1 MDRSAETREL
11 CSLISELAH
20 NIEEHVRRCV
30 ADSELTASQA
40 IALRELAE
48 PLSMRELANR
58 MHCATSNVTFV
69 IDRLEKQ
76 GLVTRRPHPT
86 DRRAKEIALTEEGV
100 RQRTRIIERFSV
112 NTPLS
117 GLDADEQ
124 RSLHQL
130 LRRALSDR

>member
-1 MDRSAETREL
+1 MDRPTRAREL

-20 NIEEHVRRCV
+20 NIEEHVRHCV
-30 ADSELTASQA
+30 ADSELTSSQA
-40 IALRELAE
+40 IALRELGE

-69 IDRLEKQ
+69 IDRLEKH

-86 DRRAKEIALTEEGV
+86 DRRAKEIALTEQGEQ
-100 RQRTRIIERFSV
+100 QRTRIIERFAV

-124 RSLHQL
+124 QTLHQL
-130 LRRALSDR
+130 LQRALSDR

>member
-11 CSLISELAH
+11 CSLVSELAH
-20 NIEEHVRRCV
+20 TIEDHVRHCV
-30 ADSELTASQA
+30 ADSDLTASQA

-48 PLSMRELANR
+48 PLSMRELAAR
-58 MHCATSNVTFV
+58 MHCATSNVTFL

-86 DRRAKEIALTEEGV
+86 DRRAKEIALTEEGA
-100 RQRTRIIERFSV
+100 RQRTQIIERFSV

-117 GLDADEQ
+117 GLTADEQ
-124 RSLHQL
+124 QTLHRL
-130 LRRALSDR
+130 LQQALSTR

>member
-11 CSLISELAH
+11 CSLISELSH
-20 NIEEHVRRCV
+20 NIEEHVRHCV
-30 ADSELTASQA
+30 SDSDLTSSQA

-48 PLSMRELANR
+48 PLSMRELADR
-58 MHCATSNVTFV
+58 MHCATSNVTFL

-86 DRRAKEIALTEEGV
+86 DRRAKEIALTEEGE
-100 RQRTRIIERFSV
+100 RQRAQIIERFSV

-117 GLDADEQ
+117 GLSEDEQ
-124 RSLHQL
+124 KTLHKL
-130 LRRALSDR
+130 LQQALANR